1 MSRTDYIPAD
11 SPFSPCIPTR
21 ALAPPTG
28 ERWVHEIKHD
38 GFRLIARRE
47 GERVILRTR
56 GGYNWAEWYPR
67 IVASMLSLRVESIVI
82 DGEVAVLNEA
92 GLSDFDALQR
102 RTNSGRASLLGF
114 DLLALN
120 GNDLRGL
127 PLVER
132 KRRLRKL
139 LARRNDG
146 VQFVEHLEGD
156 GADDLR
162 PCLPPGA

>member
-1 MSRTDYIPAD
+1 MTAA
-11 SPFSPCIPTR
+11 PFQPCIPTR
-21 ALAPPTG
+21 AVAPPTG

-56 GGYNWAEWYPR
+56 GGYDWAERYPR
-67 IVASMLSLRVESIVI
+67 IVAAVMALRVEFIVI

-102 RTNSGRASLLGF
+102 RRNDGWASLLAF
-114 DLLALN
+114 DVLEID
-120 GNDLRGL
+120 GDDLRGL

-132 KRRLRKL
+132 KHRLRRLL
-139 LARRNDG
+139 RRR
-146 VQFVEHLEGD
+146 EWLSIRR
-156 GADDLR
+156 A
-162 PCLPPGA
+162 PCR